1 MEGGCVIPVKQ
12 RNRHDPA
19 NGIYGDCHR
28 AAIAS
33 LLELPLNE
41 VPHFCDADSELP
53 DAEPLMER
61 ERKWLASRGLTNIN
75 VIYPGEVSLDDLL
88 TAIDATTPG
97 IMFILGGTS
106 TTGCG
111 HSVVAG
117 CGKILHDPSLTKT
130 GDHSI
135 VGPMEDGYWWV
146 TFMGTL
152 TARSFAYVSHRP
164 PGKEACLN
172 SMVDKL
178 PDP

>member
-1 MEGGCVIPVKQ
+1 MIPLQQ

-28 AAIAS
+28 AAVAS
-33 LLELPLNE
+33 LLELPLDE

-61 ERKWLASRGLTNIN
+61 ERKWLAERGLTNIN
-75 VIYPGEVSLDDLL
+75 IIYPGESSLDDVL
-88 TAIDATTPG
+88 TSVDATTPG
-97 IMFILGGTS
+97 VMFILGGTS

-130 GDHSI
+130 SHHSI
-135 VGPMEDGYWWV
+135 VGPMKDGYWWLTFIGAAV
-146 TFMGTL
+146 TRK
-152 TARSFAYVSHRP
+152 AAYASRHVGPASTP
-164 PGKEACLN
+164 A
-172 SMVDKL
+172 
-178 PDP
+178 

>member
-1 MEGGCVIPVKQ
+1 MIPVKQ

-28 AAIAS
+28 AAVAS
-33 LLELPLNE
+33 LLELSLDE
-41 VPHFCDADSELP
+41 VPHFCDANSELP

-75 VIYPGEVSLDDLL
+75 VIYPGETPLDDVL
-88 TAIDATTPG
+88 TTIDATTPG

-135 VGPMEDGYWWV
+135 VGPMRDGYWWV
-146 TFMGTL
+146 TFIGAAL
-152 TARSFAYVSHRP
+152 TRKMAYASRHLPER
-164 PGKEACLN
+164 EAA
-172 SMVDKL
+172 
-178 PDP
+178 